1 MPNWRKL
8 KIEIEKTEE
17 KGKKLKWSNFLRFGL
32 LFASL
37 SEIYQNIKNTETLEP
52 FTVEDQVSSEILQR
66 KICKYYRIRK

>member
-17 KGKKLKWSNFLRFGL
+17 KGKKLKWRNFLRFGL